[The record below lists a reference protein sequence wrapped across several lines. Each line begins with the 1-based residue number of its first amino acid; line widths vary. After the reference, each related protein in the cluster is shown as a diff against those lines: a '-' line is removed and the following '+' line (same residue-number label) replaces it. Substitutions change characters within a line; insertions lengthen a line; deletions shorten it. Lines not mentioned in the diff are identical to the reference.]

1 MAPARLIAG
10 FAGPVLLAIGIAMLL
25 NRRAIMGMAAEIAHS
40 TGLIFLSG
48 IILLTAGIAIVR
60 THNVWSGGW
69 PIIITVL
76 GWLAVAGGLLRMWL
90 PQLGAPIAQSLG
102 SNAVLITVAGAV
114 LSALGAFLSFKA
126 YGQSS

>member
-1 MAPARLIAG
+1 MAPTRLIAG

-25 NRRAIMGMAAEIAHS
+25 NRRAIMGMAAEIAQS

-76 GWLAVAGGLLRMWL
+76 GGIPILWHNVPVDERTDEDLDMLMNMDVNNPPTPKLRKL
-90 PQLGAPIAQSLG
+90 DLRDLH
-102 SNAVLITVAGAV
+102 
-114 LSALGAFLSFKA
+114 
-126 YGQSS
+126 